1 MRVFHGLAELS
12 AAAGEHLGHSSWHQI
27 TQDQIDEFARA
38 TGDEQ
43 WIHVDPQR
51 AAAGPFATTIAHG
64 YLTLSLIPMLA
75 SEIYRVDD
83 LVMGVNYGCNKVRF
97 PAPVPV
103 GSRIRAGVELMS
115 VTSASLGS
123 QIATKVTIELQ
134 GSDKPACVAET
145 LAVMVGKD

>member
-64 YLTLSLIPMLA
+64 YRPC
-75 SEIYRVDD
+75 R
-83 LVMGVNYGCNKVRF
+83 
-97 PAPVPV
+97 
-103 GSRIRAGVELMS
+103 
-115 VTSASLGS
+115 
-123 QIATKVTIELQ
+123 
-134 GSDKPACVAET
+134 
-145 LAVMVGKD
+145 